1 MNYFAYQKILP
12 ILFIFTFLFTI
23 SQPVTSQAEV
33 ITVPWEESVDVK
45 KDKIWTVKFNRAVN
59 PISIHSDS
67 IFVVDE
73 TGAKKAIRYSFT
85 SGNTQV
91 LVSPPTEGYSYG
103 SSYTLHIT
111 DKIKDSDGKSL
122 SKYVKKKFTIEK
134 PITYNVVNLQQDG
147 TTSVVK
153 SYYTYAEAAD
163 NLQTNQAIHYNGSLI
178 KIPGGMVVTKAA
190 SGSSLTI
197 IYADKQLKKEITY
210 VPANTEILYVDS
222 TDTYV
227 EVNLAGTIRYI
238 KLANSNLI
246 PWSALKGRSYYS
258 ISNGNLVHSI
268 YAPSSRTYSAYQ
280 VGAAPNFMTTS
291 QQYYS
296 VDGIHFT
303 DANGQ
308 SIGTSYPYFQ
318 FLPARTKTNY
328 TAVEIDTYIISIL
341 QKLERDNP
349 NSSIYQQASQKSKLI
364 GVGTFLKEMEQK
376 HSINALY
383 ILALAQH
390 ESTYGLSN
398 YAQQYNNLF
407 GLYVTDDNPKA
418 KNFDT
423 VEENVEELITA
434 FWNKNYIPPNAPYAN
449 GAVYGHKSIGFNVKY
464 ASDPYWGAKAA
475 GHMYRMDQMM
485 GGKDSMQPYRLG
497 ITTTTGLNVRTGPG
511 VNHSVA
517 YKYAL
522 SNLPVIILDDNLPE
536 TDWVKVLSDSTS
548 NEELYIHKDYV
559 KELPIN

>member
-1 MNYFAYQKILP
+1 LNYFAYQKILP

-134 PITYNVVNLQQDG
+134 PVTYNVVNLQQDG
-147 TTSVVK
+147 TTLVVK

-227 EVNLAGTIRYI
+227 EVNVAGTIRYI
-238 KLANSNLI
+238 KQANSNLI

-268 YAPSSRTYSAYQ
+268 YSPSARTYSAYQ
-280 VGAAPNFMTTS
+280 VGAAPNFLTAS

-349 NSSIYQQASQKSKLI
+349 NNSIYQQASQKSKLI

-418 KNFDT
+418 KIFDT

-475 GHMYRMDQMM
+475 GHLYRMDKMM
-485 GGKDSMQPYRLG
+485 GGKDSKLPYRVG

-517 YKYAL
+517 YRYAL
-522 SNLPVIILDDNLPE
+522 SNLPVVILDDNLPE
-536 TDWVKVLSDSTS
+536 TDWVKVLSDSAS
-548 NEELYIHKDYV
+548 YEELYIHKDYV